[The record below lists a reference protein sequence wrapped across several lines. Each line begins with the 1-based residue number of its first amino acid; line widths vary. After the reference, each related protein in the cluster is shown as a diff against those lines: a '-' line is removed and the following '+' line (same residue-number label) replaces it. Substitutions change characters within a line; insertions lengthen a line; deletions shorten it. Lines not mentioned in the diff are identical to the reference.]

1 MSKATRILLTV
12 MMVVCRVL
20 DRLFYCIAYVA
31 GWLSS
36 VCATR
41 YMRLRFERSLVGQEP
56 KQPTQMKSEKPYF
69 SPVKKQKRRHDTQVG
84 KPC

>member
-1 MSKATRILLTV
+1 MKAMSKATRVLLTV

-20 DRLFYCIAYVA
+20 DRLFYGIAYVA

-41 YMRLRFERSLVGQEP
+41 YMRLRQRLRSPFG
-56 KQPTQMKSEKPYF
+56 
-69 SPVKKQKRRHDTQVG
+69 
-84 KPC
+84 

>member
-1 MSKATRILLTV
+1 MSKATRVLLTV

-20 DRLFYCIAYVA
+20 DRLFYSVAYVA

-41 YMRLRFERSLVGQEP
+41 YMRL
-56 KQPTQMKSEKPYF
+56 KQRL
-69 SPVKKQKRRHDTQVG
+69 KKESDNLTF
-84 KPC
+84 